1 MIKTVYFIAILFI
14 STLTF
19 GQVNLNAGLVAY
31 YPFNGNANDESG
43 NGNNPI
49 FNNAI
54 LTNDEQGNPNSAYN
68 FNGIDQYIQIPNSPS
83 LNMSNQISISLKVR
97 PLGFYTGPCY
107 NNMMVMK
114 GDADYLDGNY
124 SLRFADVITGCTTPT
139 TTNEQFLGGDAVAA
153 TNPIVQLNKWYTVVW
168 TYDGTIERI
177 YVDCVLQDSLVISVN
192 SFTNQYDLFIGKLNN
207 SQYPYWLNGDLDE
220 VRIYNRA
227 INDQEVKALC
237 TTTSDTTVIND
248 YTPVI
253 NFDICKNQITVADA
267 TKYNVGDTV
276 LLIQMKGAVIDST
289 NTSSFGTVTNYKNA
303 GNYEY
308 NYVKSKTGN
317 IIDLKNTVTRQ
328 YDIGNGKVQL
338 IRVPYFSNYNVTNT
352 LSCLPW
358 NGTIG
363 GVLALNVKDSLI
375 LNADIDVSG
384 KGFMGGDGTHGNP
397 PDYNCN
403 ENQFY
408 YPPNTIFAAG
418 KGEGIA
424 IISSNKIDGKGR
436 LANGGGG
443 GNSHNSGGGGG
454 SNASPEVSEVTSL
467 RAIPVLETLQ
477 RIIEE

>member
-1 MIKTVYFIAILFI
+1 MKKVYLFTLLILSVLCSF
-14 STLTF
+14 S
-19 GQVNLNAGLVAY
+19 QVKLDSGLVAY

-49 FNNAI
+49 FNNAT

-192 SFTNQYDLFIGKLNN
+192 SFINQYDLFIGTLNN

-227 INDQEVKALC
+227 LNYEEVSSLC
-237 TTTSDTTVIND
+237 PSAGSLSVHITSFATSVIN
-248 YTPVI
+248 
-253 NFDICKNQITVADA
+253 NQVKLNWHVENEDGIIS
-267 TKYNVGDTV
+267 YS
-276 LLIQMKGAVIDST
+276 IQRS
-289 NTSSFGTVTNYKNA
+289 
-303 GNYEY
+303 
-308 NYVKSKTGN
+308 
-317 IIDLKNTVTRQ
+317 
-328 YDIGNGKVQL
+328 
-338 IRVPYFSNYNVTNT
+338 
-352 LSCLPW
+352 
-358 NGTIG
+358 
-363 GVLALNVKDSLI
+363 
-375 LNADIDVSG
+375 
-384 KGFMGGDGTHGNP
+384 
-397 PDYNCN
+397 
-403 ENQFY
+403 
-408 YPPNTIFAAG
+408 
-418 KGEGIA
+418 
-424 IISSNKIDGKGR
+424 ISSNSDFKEIGKVIANKSSSYSFIDNSVSNNIYFYRLKILENTNATSFSEIRKIDLLERNKVQILFTNPASGFTNITVNGYNGKADIEF
-436 LANGGGG
+436 L
-443 GNSHNSGGGGG
+443 NSLGQLCCHHNYVITDG
-454 SNASPEVSEVTSL
+454 SPISISL
-467 RAIPVLETLQ
+467 KNLKGVYWL
-477 RIIEE
+477 RIKTNNDIFSKKIILN